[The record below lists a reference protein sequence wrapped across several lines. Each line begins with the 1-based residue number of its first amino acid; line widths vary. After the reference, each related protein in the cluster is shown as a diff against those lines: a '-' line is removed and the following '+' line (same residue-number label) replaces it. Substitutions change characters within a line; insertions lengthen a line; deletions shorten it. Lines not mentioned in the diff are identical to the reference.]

1 MAAFGTDAHAAA
13 NMGQSCPIQVN
24 LTEYLLSDI
33 AENAVSSSYQPG
45 QLTMV
50 LDWHFAKLAGICEET
65 VYRLLARRELEGI
78 KLGRAWRLPVQ
89 QLYGERGTEEQI
101 IGEWEN

>member
-1 MAAFGTDAHAAA
+1 MSAQNVRLAGNERRLVVSRRKEHLKRPRF
-13 NMGQSCPIQVN
+13 
-24 LTEYLLSDI
+24 LS
-33 AENAVSSSYQPG
+33 PR
-45 QLTMV
+45 
-50 LDWHFAKLAGICEET
+50 HFAKLAGICEET